1 MEEHLSCK
9 QVKKY
14 FGGLA
19 ALDGASLSAS
29 KAKTTLL
36 IGPNGS
42 GKTTLINIISGFYP
56 PDSGSII
63 FETRDI
69 TSLKAHERFRLGLVR
84 TFQIPKPFLKLTV
97 LENMMVA
104 SRDNPGEMFR
114 HAPVRNSWVS
124 EEETAHRTATR
135 LLDFLKL
142 NHLSSNP
149 SYTLSGGQMKLL
161 EAGRA
166 LMSGAKLILM
176 DEPVAGINP
185 VLAHEVLAQ
194 LRTLTRDLHV
204 TLVIVE
210 HRLDIA
216 LQYVDYVYAMSHG
229 RVVAAGEPKEVMENP
244 SVLESYIGG
253 AETK

>member
-1 MEEHLSCK
+1 
-9 QVKKY
+9 
-14 FGGLA
+14 
-19 ALDGASLSAS
+19 
-29 KAKTTLL
+29 
-36 IGPNGS
+36 
-42 GKTTLINIISGFYP
+42 
-56 PDSGSII
+56 
-63 FETRDI
+63 
-69 TSLKAHERFRLGLVR
+69 
-84 TFQIPKPFLKLTV
+84 
-97 LENMMVA
+97 
-104 SRDNPGEMFR
+104 MFR
-114 HAPVRNSWVS
+114 HAPVRHSWVS
-124 EEETAHRTATR
+124 EEEAAERTATR

-142 NHLSSNP
+142 NNLTSKP

-194 LRTLTRDLHV
+194 LRTLTRELHV
-204 TLVIVE
+204 TLVLVE

-253 AETK
+253 AEKK

>member
-1 MEEHLSCK
+1 MEEHLSCVE
-9 QVKKY
+9 VKKH
-14 FGGLA
+14 FGGTV
-19 ALDGASLSAS
+19 ALDGVSLSVSRA
-29 KAKTTLL
+29 KATLL

-42 GKTTLINIISGFYP
+42 GKTTLINIISGLYP
-56 PDSGSII
+56 PDSGTIV
-63 FETRDI
+63 FDGRDI

-114 HAPVRNSWVS
+114 HAPVRHSWLDK
-124 EEETAHRTATR
+124 ETTAQKAAFK
-135 LLDFLKL
+135 LLELLKL
-142 NHLSSNP
+142 DKLSSNP

-185 VLAHEVLAQ
+185 SLAHEVLTQ
-194 LRTLTRDLHV
+194 LRSVTRELHV

-216 LQYVDYVYAMSHG
+216 LQYVDWVYAMNRG
-229 RVVAAGEPKEVMENP
+229 KVVAEGEPKQVMDNP
-244 SVLESYIGG
+244 SVIESYIGG
-253 AETK
+253 AEMK